1 MSMNLNVSRKVFQA
15 LLNVDIQELCKLSAK
30 DIRPVLPCLVRMSL
44 ISSADNMAD
53 YADGK
58 KDILTLLSGIE
69 LVNSIVALLSI
80 DFHSL
85 EIDVK
90 KEQLLR

>member
-1 MSMNLNVSRKVFQA
+1 MANLNVLPKVFQA

-44 ISSADNMAD
+44 ISAPDNMSD

-58 KDILTLLSGIE
+58 KDVLTLLSGIE